1 MSAAVFVTGTDT
13 GCGKTAVA
21 CAIARAARAA
31 GLRVRVMKP
40 VETGCEPAEGS
51 LHAADAMALA
61 HAAAD
66 DSPLDRI
73 CPYRLRLAAAPSV
86 AARAEGVAIDPTRIH
101 ALCESARA
109 ESDLLIVEG
118 AGGLLV
124 PLTQT
129 LDMAELARILD
140 LPLVVVARAT
150 LGTINHTRLTLEAA
164 HARGLD
170 VLGLVVSQATPCLCA
185 ADRANLDELQSHLS
199 VALLGI
205 LEHAATDLSP
215 SLDARAL
222 AQRASHFDRG
232 HEGRRSG

>member
-1 MSAAVFVTGTDT
+1 MSAALFVTGTDT

-21 CAIARAARAA
+21 CAIARSARAA

-40 VETGCEPAEGS
+40 VETGCEPAGHA
-51 LHAADAMALA
+51 LHAADAVALA
-61 HAAAD
+61 HAAGD
-66 DSPLDRI
+66 DSPLERI

-86 AARAEGVAIDPTRIH
+86 AARAEGITIGLARIH

-124 PLTQT
+124 PLTAT
-129 LDMAELARILD
+129 LDMAALARALE

-164 HARGLD
+164 RARGLA
-170 VLGLVVSQATPCLCA
+170 VLGIAISHTTPDLLA
-185 ADRANLDELQSHLS
+185 ADRANLDELLARLP
-199 VALLGI
+199 VPLLGV
-205 LEHAATDLSP
+205 LEHGSTLLSP
-215 SLDARAL
+215 AFEPRELARRTARA
-222 AQRASHFDRG
+222 AAGRG
-232 HEGRRSG
+232 SDPAG